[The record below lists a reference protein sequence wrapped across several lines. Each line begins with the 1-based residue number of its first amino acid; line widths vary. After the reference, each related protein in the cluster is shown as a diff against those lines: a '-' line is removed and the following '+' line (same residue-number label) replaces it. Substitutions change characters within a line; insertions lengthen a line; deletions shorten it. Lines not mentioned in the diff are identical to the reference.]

1 MTSLPTRIMERAE
14 ALPEATPICPN
25 ALLDLGSR
33 AAVDQALSRLA
44 RAGRLYRICPGVYMR
59 PLWTQ
64 FGLRLPSLIPALA
77 ALSELW
83 GEVIVPS
90 GGAAANVVGLTT
102 QNQVQPTCLTSGR
115 DRLLY
120 FGKRRVRLYHAP
132 RWLLVAPHRRAGAV
146 VRALEWMGRE
156 TVRRNLRRVL
166 PELSP
171 ADRTELLALR
181 AVLPVWMA
189 EAVGAVIGDG

>member
-1 MTSLPTRIMERAE
+1 MTSIPTRIMERAE

-44 RAGRLYRICPGVYMR
+44 RAGRLDWICPGVYMR
-59 PLWTQ
+59 PIRTR
-64 FGLRLPSLIPALA
+64 FGLRSPDLMKALA

-102 QNQVQPTCLTSGR
+102 QNQVRPICLTSGR
-115 DRLLY
+115 DRVLH
-120 FGKRRVRLYHAP
+120 FCKSRVRLRHAP
-132 RWLLVAPHRRAGAV
+132 RWLLVAPYRRAGTV

-171 ADRTELLALR
+171 ADRTELLAVR

>member
-1 MTSLPTRIMERAE
+1 MASVPTRIMERAE

-44 RAGRLYRICPGVYMR
+44 RAGRLDRICPGVYMR
-59 PLWTQ
+59 PIWTR
-64 FGLRLPSLIPALA
+64 FGLRSPDLMKALA

-102 QNQVQPTCLTSGR
+102 QNQVATTCLTSGR
-115 DRLLY
+115 DRLLH
-120 FGKRRVRLYHAP
+120 FCKSRVRLRHAP
-132 RWLLVAPHRRAGAV
+132 RWLLVAPYRRAGTV

-156 TVRRNLRRVL
+156 TVRRDLRRVL

-189 EAVGAVIGDG
+189 EAVGAEIGGG